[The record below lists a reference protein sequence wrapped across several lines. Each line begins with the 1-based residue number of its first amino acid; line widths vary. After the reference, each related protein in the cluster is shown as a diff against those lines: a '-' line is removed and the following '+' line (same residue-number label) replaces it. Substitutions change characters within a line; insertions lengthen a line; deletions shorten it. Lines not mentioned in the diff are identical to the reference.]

1 MVNRLRIGLMGFMHE
16 SNTFVST
23 PTTLQKFKEG
33 GIFRGDEIT
42 ERWAASHHEL
52 AGFIEGGAL
61 HNFETAPLITSHAT
75 PGGPLTR
82 RAFEA
87 ILGEMITFLKS
98 DEDLDGLLLALHG
111 AMVAE
116 GYPDADGEIA
126 GRLREASGGKP
137 IVMTLDCH
145 ANISQR
151 MIRSTTATIL
161 YRSNPH
167 VDQRERGL
175 EAASIIARTIRGE
188 IQPVQALETPPLV
201 INISRQYT
209 NHDPARGLISDAEHA
224 MKQPRVLSASVGL
237 GFAFADVEEMGASF
251 LVVADGDPRCARE
264 HARWIARR
272 AWGRRHEFLM
282 DLPSPAE
289 AVRLASS
296 YAGFPV
302 VLMDVGDN
310 IGGGSPGDSTILL
323 DEALR
328 QGVTGVLVVLTDPVA
343 AQRCAEA
350 GIGAHVNLEVGG
362 KTDGLPVLIRG
373 AVNTIS
379 DGRFTDDKPRHGG
392 QKFYDQGLTA
402 VLETPDHHTIV
413 LTSKRMPPFSL
424 EQLLSLGINPQS
436 KRIIVVKGVI
446 APRAAYEPIAKEI
459 ITVDTP
465 GSTSANVFGFKYSSR
480 RRPLYPFETD
490 ASYSHAQ

>member
-16 SNTFVST
+16 SNTFVSI
-23 PTTLQKFKEG
+23 PTTLQEFKEG

-42 ERWAASHHEL
+42 ERWTASHHEL
-52 AGFIEGGAL
+52 AGFIEGGA
-61 HNFETAPLITSHAT
+61 HHDFETIPLITAHAT
-75 PGGPLTR
+75 PGGILTR
-82 RAFEA
+82 RVFET
-87 ILGEMITFLKS
+87 ILGEMLDLLKG
-98 DEDLDGLLLALHG
+98 DRDLDGLLLALHG

-126 GRLREASGGKP
+126 GRLREAFGGKP

-151 MIRSTTATIL
+151 MIQSTTATIL

-175 EAASIIARTIRGE
+175 EAASIIAKTVRGE
-188 IQPVQALETPPLV
+188 IQPVQALETPPII

-209 NHDPARGLISDAEHA
+209 NQDPARGLVSDAEHV
-224 MKQPRVLSASVGL
+224 MKQPRILSASVGL
-237 GFAFADVEEMGASF
+237 GFAFADVEKMGASF
-251 LVVADGDPRCARE
+251 LVVADGDPRYARE
-264 HARWIARR
+264 HTRWMARR
-272 AWGRRHEFLM
+272 AWERRHEFLM

-289 AVRLASS
+289 AMRLAAGSS
-296 YAGFPV
+296 EFPV

-323 DEALR
+323 DEAFR
-328 QGVTGVLVVLTDPVA
+328 QGVEGTLIVLTDPVA

-350 GIGAHVNLEVGG
+350 EIGAHVSLEVGG
-362 KTDGLPVLIRG
+362 KTDGHPILIKG
-373 AVNTIS
+373 TVSSIS
-379 DGRFTDDKPRHGG
+379 DGKFTDDKPRHGG

-413 LTSKRMPPFSL
+413 LTSRRMPPFSL
-424 EQLLSLGINPQS
+424 EQVLSLGIDPQS
-436 KRIIVVKGVI
+436 KRVIIVKGVI
-446 APRAAYEPIAKEI
+446 APRAAYEPIAKEV

-465 GSTSANVFGFKYSSR
+465 GSTSANVFGFQYHSR

-490 ASYSHAQ
+490 ASYSHAH